1 MPLGTFCMGAIAASQ
16 GVGVHLYAASAA
28 AEAAAIGAMGG
39 VVAAVAAALPRVAG
53 GYAPTLVG
61 VILQREV
68 AFEYTH
74 APVRIAPAR
83 AARSR
88 RPHALR
94 RPHGRR
100 IAAAVRA
107 GCARHGREQER
118 TLVRKNK
125 GRIMGERTKGEEP
138 ALNRTHRQGR
148 SFGSSP

>member
-68 AFEYTH
+68 AFGAGREKEVREYDAT
-74 APVRIAPAR
+74 R
-83 AARSR
+83 AATRS
-88 RPHALR
+88 LS
-94 RPHGRR
+94 
-100 IAAAVRA
+100 
-107 GCARHGREQER
+107 CD
-118 TLVRKNK
+118 RKSSQQ
-125 GRIMGERTKGEEP
+125 
-138 ALNRTHRQGR
+138 NRTDHLGARNEGGAVFALSR
-148 SFGSSP
+148 IYGGVPWV